1 MSSSADEPR
10 VILETAGRVATL
22 TLNRPSIHNAFDEG
36 LLAQLTAAA
45 RRLAADGAVKVVVL
59 SGAGKSFCAGA
70 DLDWMKRM
78 ARFTE
83 AENVT
88 DAMGLADCL
97 RAMAD
102 LPQPLVGRVHG
113 PVIGGGMGLVAVCD
127 IVLAVPEALFGFS
140 EVRLGLSPACI
151 APYVIR
157 RLGDSA
163 CRELFL
169 TGDRFD
175 GERALR
181 LGLVHRLVTADTL
194 DDELARLVSRLLA
207 NGGRAMASCKE
218 LLDRV
223 PGMTFDE
230 AGPYTASVIAGLRA
244 GEEGKEG
251 VRSFLERRK
260 PSWSI
265 NTDEDGD

>member
-1 MSSSADEPR
+1 MTNTADEPR
-10 VILETAGRVATL
+10 VLLRTQGRVATL
-22 TLNRPSIHNAFDEG
+22 TLNRPAIHNAFDER
-36 LLAQLTAAA
+36 LLGELTEAA
-45 RRLAADGAVKVVVL
+45 RGLAADASVKVVVL
-59 SGAGKSFCAGA
+59 TGAGASFCAGA
-70 DLDWMKRM
+70 DLDWMRRM

-88 DAMGLADCL
+88 DALGLAGCL
-97 RAMAD
+97 RALAD

-127 IVLAVPEALFGFS
+127 IVLAVPGAVFGFS

-175 GERALR
+175 GERAHR
-181 LGLVHRLVTADTL
+181 LGLVHRLAAPEEL
-194 DDELARLVSRLLA
+194 DEELSRLVSRLLA

-218 LLDRV
+218 LLARV
-223 PGMTFDE
+223 PGMPLDE
-230 AGPYTASVIAGLRA
+230 AGPYTARVIAGLRA

-251 VRSFLERRK
+251 VGSFLERRK

-265 NTDEDGD
+265 VPDADGE